1 MRGRHLWWPF
11 FFYICCMASTIV
23 VYNALKDLVN
33 KEQKGFIN
41 ASVFNSLADIAQR
54 TIFNEMMTE
63 LVEGKKLA
71 RNSVDVGN
79 RLSYRERKIEDLS
92 PFIVLDEV
100 VSGGSNNSY
109 PKPTNLFKIISIRN
123 GAATP
128 SNEDPN
134 VNDVVGE
141 YELLYDVSI
150 LDSVR
155 NSKIS
160 GPTRNFPV
168 ALIADK
174 IYVYPVDT
182 DQILISYYR
191 QPGSYSLGG
200 QPSNFAPIYV
210 NTVING
216 IEYPDIANTRD
227 FMLPD
232 HYVPEIVSV
241 MAEMVGVH
249 LRDGDVLQYSQA
261 KAAAE

>member
-1 MRGRHLWWPF
+1 MKGRHLWWPF

-92 PFIVLDEV
+92 PFIILDEE
-100 VSGGSNNSY
+100 VSGGSDNTY

-128 SNEDPN
+128 SNADPN
-134 VNDVVGE
+134 INDVVGE

-155 NSKIS
+155 NSRIS

-191 QPGSYSLGG
+191 QPGSYYNGL
-200 QPSNFAPIYV
+200 PSNFAPLYV
-210 NTVING
+210 NSVING
-216 IEYPDIANTRD
+216 IEFADPINTRD

>member
-1 MRGRHLWWPF
+1 MKGYHLWWPF
-11 FFYICCMASTIV
+11 FFYICCMASTIT

-41 ASVFNSLADIAQR
+41 AAVFNSLADIAQR

-92 PFIVLDEV
+92 PFIVLDKEIQ
-100 VSGGSNNSY
+100 GGSNNTY
-109 PKPTNLFKIISIRN
+109 AKPINLFKIISIRN

-128 SNEDPN
+128 SNSDPN
-134 VNDVVGE
+134 ANDVIGE
-141 YELLYDVSI
+141 YELLYDVAI
-150 LDSVR
+150 LDSIR
-155 NSKIS
+155 NSKLS

-174 IYVYPVDT
+174 IYVYPTDT

-191 QPGSYSLGG
+191 QPGSYYQGNASD
-200 QPSNFAPIYV
+200 FAPSYV
-210 NTVING
+210 NNVING
-216 IEYPDIANTRD
+216 MEFADYANTRD

-232 HYVPEIVSV
+232 HYIPEIVSV
-241 MAEMVGVH
+241 MAEMIGVH
-249 LRDGDVLQYSQA
+249 LRDSDVLQYSQA

>member
-1 MRGRHLWWPF
+1 
-11 FFYICCMASTIV
+11 MASTIV

-63 LVEGKKLA
+63 LVEGKKIA

-92 PFIVLDEV
+92 PFIILDAV
-100 VSGGSNNSY
+100 VSGGSSNSY

-123 GAATP
+123 GAATLA
-128 SNEDPN
+128 NEDPDI
-134 VNDVVGE
+134 NDVVGE

-155 NSKIS
+155 NSRIS

-191 QPGSYSLGG
+191 QPGSYPLGG
-200 QPSNFAPIYV
+200 QPSNFAPVYA

-216 IEYPDIANTRD
+216 IEFPDIANTRD

-232 HYVPEIVSV
+232 HYIPEIVSV

>member
-1 MRGRHLWWPF
+1 
-11 FFYICCMASTIV
+11 MASTIA

-41 ASVFNSLADIAQR
+41 AAVFNSLADIAQR

-92 PFIVLDEV
+92 PFIVLDKEV
-100 VSGGSNNSY
+100 QGGSNNTY
-109 PKPTNLFKIISIRN
+109 PKPSNLFKIISIRN

-128 SNEDPN
+128 SNADPN
-134 VNDVVGE
+134 PNDVIGE
-141 YELLYDVSI
+141 YELLYDVAI
-150 LDSVR
+150 LDSIR
-155 NSKIS
+155 NSKLS

-174 IYVYPVDT
+174 IYVYPTDT

-191 QPGSYSLGG
+191 QPGSYYQGIASD
-200 QPSNFAPIYV
+200 FAPIYV
-210 NTVING
+210 NTLFNG
-216 IEYPDIANTRD
+216 IELPDPINTRD

-232 HYVPEIVSV
+232 HYIPEIVSV

>member
-1 MRGRHLWWPF
+1 
-11 FFYICCMASTIV
+11 MASTIA

-41 ASVFNSLADIAQR
+41 AAVFNSLADIAQR

-92 PFIVLDEV
+92 PFIVLDKEV
-100 VSGGSNNSY
+100 QGGSNNTY
-109 PKPTNLFKIISIRN
+109 PKPSNLFKIISIRN

-128 SNEDPN
+128 SNADPN
-134 VNDVVGE
+134 PNDVIGE
-141 YELLYDVSI
+141 YELLYDVAI
-150 LDSVR
+150 LDSIR
-155 NSKIS
+155 NSKLS

-174 IYVYPVDT
+174 IYVYPTDT

-191 QPGSYSLGG
+191 QPGSYYQGIASD
-200 QPSNFAPIYV
+200 FAPIYV
-210 NTVING
+210 NTLFNG
-216 IEYPDIANTRD
+216 IELPDPINTRD

-232 HYVPEIVSV
+232 HYIPEIVSV
-241 MAEMVGVH
+241 MAELVGVH

>member
-1 MRGRHLWWPF
+1 
-11 FFYICCMASTIV
+11 MASTIV

-63 LVEGKKLA
+63 LVEGKKIA

-92 PFIVLDEV
+92 PFIILDAV

-123 GAATP
+123 GAATL
-128 SNEDPN
+128 SNEDQDI
-134 VNDVVGE
+134 NDVVGE

-155 NSKIS
+155 NSRIS

-191 QPGSYSLGG
+191 QPGSYPLGG
-200 QPSNFAPIYV
+200 QPSNFAPVYV

-216 IEYPDIANTRD
+216 IEFPDIANTRD

-232 HYVPEIVSV
+232 HYIPEIVSV

>member
-1 MRGRHLWWPF
+1 
-11 FFYICCMASTIV
+11 MASTIA

-41 ASVFNSLADIAQR
+41 AAVFNSLADIAQR

-92 PFIVLDEV
+92 PFIVLDKEV
-100 VSGGSNNSY
+100 QGGSNNTY
-109 PKPTNLFKIISIRN
+109 PKPSNLFKIISIRN

-134 VNDVVGE
+134 PNDVIGE
-141 YELLYDVSI
+141 YELLYDVAI
-150 LDSVR
+150 LDSIR
-155 NSKIS
+155 NSKLS

-174 IYVYPVDT
+174 IYVYPTDT

-191 QPGSYSLGG
+191 QPGSYYQGG
-200 QPSNFAPIYV
+200 ASDFAPIYV
-210 NTVING
+210 NSSFNG
-216 IEYPDIANTRD
+216 IELPDPINTRD

-232 HYVPEIVSV
+232 HYIPEIVSV

>member
-1 MRGRHLWWPF
+1 MKGRHLWWPF
-11 FFYICCMASTIV
+11 FFYICCMASTIA

-41 ASVFNSLADIAQR
+41 AAVFNSLADIAQR

-92 PFIVLDEV
+92 PFIVLDYEV
-100 VSGGSNNSY
+100 QGGSNNTY
-109 PKPTNLFKIISIRN
+109 PKPSNLFKIISIRN
-123 GAATP
+123 GAATL

-134 VNDVVGE
+134 PNDVIGE
-141 YELLYDVSI
+141 YELLYDVAI
-150 LDSVR
+150 LDSIR
-155 NSKIS
+155 NSKLS

-174 IYVYPVDT
+174 IYVYPTDT

-191 QPGSYSLGG
+191 QPGSYYYQGG
-200 QPSNFAPIYV
+200 VFNGAPIYA
-210 NTVING
+210 NNLFNG
-216 IEYPDIANTRD
+216 IELPDLLNTRD

-232 HYVPEIVSV
+232 HYIPEIVSV

>member
-1 MRGRHLWWPF
+1 MKGRHLWWPF

-92 PFIVLDEV
+92 PFIILDEV
-100 VSGGSNNSY
+100 VSGGSNNTY
-109 PKPTNLFKIISIRN
+109 PKPVNLFKIISIRN

-128 SNEDPN
+128 SNADPN
-134 VNDVVGE
+134 INDVVGE

-155 NSKIS
+155 NSRIS

-191 QPGSYSLGG
+191 QPGSYYQGS
-200 QPSNFAPIYV
+200 PSPLAPIYV
-210 NTVING
+210 NNVING
-216 IEYPDIANTRD
+216 MEFVDSLNTRD

-232 HYVPEIVSV
+232 HYIPEIVSV

-249 LRDGDVLQYSQA
+249 LRDSDVLQYSQA

>member
-1 MRGRHLWWPF
+1 
-11 FFYICCMASTIV
+11 MASTIV

-92 PFIVLDEV
+92 PFIILDEE
-100 VSGGSNNSY
+100 VSGGSSNTY
-109 PKPTNLFKIISIRN
+109 PKPVNLFKIISIRN

-128 SNEDPN
+128 SNADPN
-134 VNDVVGE
+134 INDVVGE

-155 NSKIS
+155 NSRIS

-191 QPGSYSLGG
+191 QPGSYYQGNASPL
-200 QPSNFAPIYV
+200 APLYV
-210 NTVING
+210 NSVING
-216 IEYPDIANTRD
+216 IEFVDPLNTRD

>member
-63 LVEGKKLA
+63 LVEGKKIA

-92 PFIVLDEV
+92 PFIILDAV
-100 VSGGSNNSY
+100 VSGGSSNSY

-128 SNEDPN
+128 SNADPN
-134 VNDVVGE
+134 INDVVGE

-155 NSKIS
+155 NSRIS

-191 QPGSYSLGG
+191 QPGSYSIS

-210 NTVING
+210 NSVING
-216 IEYPDIANTRD
+216 IEFADPINTRD

>member
-1 MRGRHLWWPF
+1 
-11 FFYICCMASTIV
+11 MASTIA

-41 ASVFNSLADIAQR
+41 AAVFNSLADIAQS

-92 PFIVLDEV
+92 PFIVLDKEV
-100 VSGGSNNSY
+100 QGGSNNTY
-109 PKPTNLFKIISIRN
+109 PKPSNLFKIISIRN

-128 SNEDPN
+128 SNADPN
-134 VNDVVGE
+134 PNDVIGE
-141 YELLYDVSI
+141 YELLYDVAI
-150 LDSVR
+150 LDSIR
-155 NSKIS
+155 NSKLS

-174 IYVYPVDT
+174 IYVYPTDT

-191 QPGSYSLGG
+191 QPGSYYQGIASD
-200 QPSNFAPIYV
+200 FAPIYV
-210 NTVING
+210 NTLFNG
-216 IEYPDIANTRD
+216 IELPDPINTRD

-232 HYVPEIVSV
+232 HYIPEIVSV